1 MHGAKAAASGDPMF
15 GDWFNC
21 REIDEL
27 VDSIVADLV
36 KRFPPGGLDDMPV
49 EKAAKRLKGVHNV
62 AFNRVDAFARSRR
75 LNLYKKAHLGNRFKW
90 SLREAGYPGAFADAL
105 SSEFVML
112 ATLASGARKN
122 LKP

>member
-1 MHGAKAAASGDPMF
+1 MF

-21 REIDEL
+21 KEIDAL

-36 KRFPPGGLDDMPV
+36 KRFPPGDLDNMPA
-49 EKAAKRLKGVHNV
+49 EKAAKRLKGVHNS
-62 AFNRVDAFARSRR
+62 AFKRVDVFARSRP

-105 SSEFVML
+105 SSEFLTLV
-112 ATLASGARKN
+112 TLASGAREH
-122 LKP
+122 LKS